1 MTTVFDDLFSDEY
14 AVIDVRSPAEYAAG
28 HVPGAINI
36 AIFNDEERAR
46 VGTAY
51 VQNGRES
58 AIDIGLKIVGPKLA
72 DFVAEARA
80 LGKPLI
86 VYCWR
91 GGMRSSSMG
100 WLFTTAGLNVRVIPR
115 GYKGFR
121 AWGLAIISRP
131 WKLHVVGGRTGSG
144 KTHYLH
150 QLMVRGEQ
158 ILDLEG
164 LANHKG
170 SSFGALGEL
179 PQPTTEHF
187 MNLMC
192 RDLHRLSAQQTLW
205 VEDESQNIGTVVIPD
220 VFYNAMQQAPIDV
233 LDVPREQRVI
243 NLVEDYGNATPEGL
257 IAAFERIRRK
267 LGGERCKQAIEA
279 VSTGDLATA
288 AEIAL
293 EYYDRTYDYCLKQRT
308 ANREQRTANS
318 E

>member
-1 MTTVFDDLFSDEY
+1 MMTTVFDDLFSDTY

-28 HVPGAINI
+28 HIPGAINI
-36 AIFNDEERAR
+36 PIFSNEERAV

-51 VQNGRES
+51 VQDGREQ
-58 AIDIGLKIVGPKLA
+58 AVDIGLQIVGPKLA
-72 DFVAEARA
+72 HFVSQARA
-80 LGKPLI
+80 IGKPLI

-100 WLFTTAGLNVRVIPR
+100 WLFTTAGLSVRVVPR

-121 AWGLAIISRP
+121 AWGMGIISRP

-144 KTHYLH
+144 KTHHLH
-150 QLMVRGEQ
+150 QLAVRGEQ

-170 SSFGALGEL
+170 SSFGALGEQ

-187 MNLMC
+187 MNLMTKE
-192 RDLHRLSAQQTLW
+192 LHRCSTERTLW
-205 VEDESQNIGTVVIPD
+205 VEDESRNIGTVVIPD
-220 VFYNAMQQAPIDV
+220 VFYDAMQIAPIDV
-233 LDVPREQRVI
+233 LDVSSEQRVT
-243 NLVEDYGNATPEGL
+243 NLVADYGHASPEGL

-267 LGGERCKQAIEA
+267 LGGERCTQAIEA
-279 VSTGDLATA
+279 VKAGDIATA

-308 ANREQRTANS
+308 ANS

>member
-1 MTTVFDDLFSDEY
+1 MTTVLDDLFSDAY

-28 HVPGAINI
+28 HIPGANNI
-36 AIFNDEERAR
+36 PVFSNEERAV

-51 VQNGRES
+51 VQNGREQ

-72 DFVAEARA
+72 DFVSQARA

-100 WLFTTAGLNVRVIPR
+100 WLFTTAGLNVRVVPR
-115 GYKGFR
+115 GYKAFR
-121 AWGLAIISRP
+121 AWGMELISRP

-144 KTHYLH
+144 KTHHLH
-150 QLMVRGEQ
+150 QLAARGEQ

-170 SSFGALGEL
+170 SSFGALGEQ

-187 MNLMC
+187 MNLMAYA
-192 RDLHRLSAQQTLW
+192 LHRFSPEQTLW
-205 VEDESQNIGTVVIPD
+205 VEDESRNIGTVVIPD
-220 VFYNAMQQAPIDV
+220 EFYDAMQRAPIDV
-233 LDVPREQRVI
+233 LDVPREQRVA
-243 NLVEDYGNATPEGL
+243 NLVVDYGRASREGL
-257 IAAFERIRRK
+257 VEAFERIRRK
-267 LGGERCKQAIEA
+267 LGGERCTQAIEA
-279 VSTGDLATA
+279 VKAGDLATA

-308 ANREQRTANS
+308 VNS